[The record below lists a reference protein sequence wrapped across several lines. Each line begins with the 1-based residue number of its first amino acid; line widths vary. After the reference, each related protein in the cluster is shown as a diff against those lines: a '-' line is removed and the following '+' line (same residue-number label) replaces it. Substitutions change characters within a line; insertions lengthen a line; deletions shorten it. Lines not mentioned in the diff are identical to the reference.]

1 MNFLTFSVSKINGT
15 ITMKRGVPTGIF
27 EFKVEVHDFKVFTEK
42 NATATIR
49 VKVTEISD
57 EAVFRSG
64 SVRLSGRK
72 NVIIDEDI
80 LFSYQSCLSCLKYH
94 QF

>member
-1 MNFLTFSVSKINGT
+1 MR
-15 ITMKRGVPTGIF
+15 RGVPTGIF

-72 NVIIDEDI
+72 DVIIDEDVW
-80 LFSYQSCLSCLKYH
+80 FSYQSCVNSLKYY

>member
-49 VKVTEISD
+49 VMVTEISD
-57 EAVFRSG
+57 EAVYRSG
-64 SVRLSGRK
+64 SVRLSGMK
-72 NVIIDEDI
+72 EVIIEDEI
-80 LFSYQSCLSCLKYH
+80 
-94 QF
+94 

>member
-27 EFKVEVHDFKVFTEK
+27 EFKVKVHDFKVFTEK

-49 VKVTEISD
+49 VTVTEISD
-57 EAVFRSG
+57 EAVYRSG

-72 NVIIDEDI
+72 DVIIEDEI
-80 LFSYQSCLSCLKYH
+80 
-94 QF
+94 

>member
-15 ITMKRGVPTGIF
+15 ITMKRGVPNGIF
-27 EFKVEVHDFKVFTEK
+27 EFKVEVHDFRVFTEK

-49 VKVTEISD
+49 VTVTEISD
-57 EAVFRSG
+57 EAVYRSG

-72 NVIIDEDI
+72 DVFVDD
-80 LFSYQSCLSCLKYH
+80 KV
-94 QF
+94 

>member
-27 EFKVEVHDFKVFTEK
+27 EFKVEVHDFRVFTEK

-49 VKVTEISD
+49 VTVTEISD
-57 EAVFRSG
+57 EAVYRSG

-72 NVIIDEDI
+72 DVIVDD
-80 LFSYQSCLSCLKYH
+80 KV
-94 QF
+94 

>member
-15 ITMKRGVPTGIF
+15 ITMKRGVPAGIF
-27 EFKVEVHDFKVFTEK
+27 EFKVEVHDFRVFTEK

-49 VKVTEISD
+49 VTVTEISD
-57 EAVFRSG
+57 EAVYRSG

-72 NVIIDEDI
+72 DVIVDD
-80 LFSYQSCLSCLKYH
+80 KV
-94 QF
+94 

>member
-1 MNFLTFSVSKINGT
+1 MHDYLNSMNFLTFSVSKINGT

-27 EFKVEVHDFKVFTEK
+27 EFKVKVHDFKVFTEK

-49 VKVTEISD
+49 VTVTEISD
-57 EAVFRSG
+57 EAVYRSG

-72 NVIIDEDI
+72 DVIIEDEI
-80 LFSYQSCLSCLKYH
+80 
-94 QF
+94 